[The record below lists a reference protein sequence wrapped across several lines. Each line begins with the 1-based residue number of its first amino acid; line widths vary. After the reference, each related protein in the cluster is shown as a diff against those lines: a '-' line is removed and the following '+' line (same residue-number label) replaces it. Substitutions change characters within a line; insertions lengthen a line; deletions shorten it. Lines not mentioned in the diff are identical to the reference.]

1 MAQVAPKYK
10 LHEMAFLPTAGIDPK
25 TGQPIFEAHEEGA
38 EIAYTGEPNI
48 RWIPLNDAAKKAQ
61 ADLIAGLLTLAE
73 QDRRYIRPD
82 ALRTL
87 DELDRR
93 MRGLQQQ
100 REALLKGIVED
111 LVDAPAAPTSAPL
124 AASPAAPAQPLKAG
138 QNNGGRPSDR
148 PDRR

>member
-10 LHEMAFLPTAGIDPK
+10 LHEMAFLPTAGVDPK

-48 RWIPLNDAAKKAQ
+48 RWIPLNDAARKAQ
-61 ADLIAGLLTLAE
+61 ADLIAGLLTLVE
-73 QDRRYIRPD
+73 QDRRYVRPD

-87 DELDRR
+87 DEMDRR

-100 REALLKGIVED
+100 REALLKGLVED
-111 LVDAPAAPTSAPL
+111 LVDAPTAAPSPIPATSAP
-124 AASPAAPAQPLKAG
+124 ASQQPLKTG
-138 QNNGGRPSDR
+138 QSNGGRPSDR